1 MYTYGWFM
9 LRFDRKQ
16 HSIMR
21 LSLKKIKKKSKVLEL
36 KKIESG
42 GSMRLLNEKQK
53 YVKERLS

>member
-1 MYTYGWFM
+1 M

-16 HSIMR
+16 HSMKR
-21 LSLKKIKKKSKVLEL
+21 LSFKKIKKKSKVLEL